1 MWQAIKDAYRTAQD
15 YGLLLAVIVLVGGV
29 VTILVRWAAF

>member
-15 YGLLLAVIVLVGGV
+15 YGLLVGFIVIIGGV
-29 VTILVRWAAF
+29 ITILVRWAAF